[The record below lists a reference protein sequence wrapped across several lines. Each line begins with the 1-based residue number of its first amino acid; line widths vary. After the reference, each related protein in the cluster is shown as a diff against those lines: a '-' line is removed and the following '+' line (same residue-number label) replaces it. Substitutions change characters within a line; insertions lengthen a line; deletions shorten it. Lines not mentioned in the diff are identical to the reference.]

1 MTSDLE
7 PKSKRDCALPYPVFS
22 TMSECKKDETTIFQK
37 LKYFMYT
44 GTISALK
51 SLRHQFCT
59 YDGLIGNDVDYK
71 SMFIPSIPFT
81 RFKPQPPRFF
91 AVDEDMPLLLS
102 ILLGL
107 QHALAMMGGLITP
120 SLIFSSAA
128 NLETCDTEYLV
139 SAALI
144 GAGFMTLLQVCRF
157 RIPYTSYFI
166 GTGMISV
173 LGESFST
180 VSVFIS
186 TVPQMYSTG
195 FCKTDSNG
203 VKLPCREAYGAFL
216 GTGALCALLEVLL
229 AFVPAKAMKKL
240 FPPLVTGPVVLL
252 VGAALIQS
260 GMQDWAGGA
269 GCYPDSLCNI
279 QRPLRSYEWGNGRYV
294 GIGFSVVA
302 AIMLCDRFGAPI
314 MKSCSVFIGLVVGS
328 IIAGAC
334 GYFQHA
340 SIDAAPSGVF
350 NWVRTFPLKL
360 YGPIVFPILAVYITC
375 VMETIGDVTASA
387 DVSRLPIQG
396 QEFESRIQGGVL
408 ASGIGSV
415 IGNLATLT
423 PLSSFA
429 QNNGVISLTQVAS
442 VRAGVACCVW
452 LVVFG
457 CVGKWTATVGA
468 MPSPVIGGMTTF
480 LFASVGVSGL
490 AIIAKSS
497 FSRRDRVV
505 LTLTLV
511 FGFGSFLV
519 PTWFQGVFTY
529 KGDNTGMKGFIEAI
543 VIVMQT
549 PYCLAGVIGCLANL
563 LIPEQD
569 DDVMDINAYVAE
581 DLSAAH
587 PPIEGIEST
596 VRIQGLEPLQGSQS
610 FTNQNKKSTL
620 A

>member
-1 MTSDLE
+1 MGSDLE
-7 PKSKRDCALPYPVFS
+7 PKSTRDGTLPYPVVS
-22 TMSECKKDETTIFQK
+22 TMSEYKKDDRTIIQKGKDFICGGAATT
-37 LKYFMYT
+37 
-44 GTISALK
+44 LK
-51 SLRHQFCT
+51 SLYRQTCT

-81 RFKPQPPRFF
+81 RFKPKPPRFF
-91 AVDEDMPLLLS
+91 AVDEELPLLLS

-107 QHALAMMGGLITP
+107 QHALAMMGGLVSP
-120 SLIFSSAA
+120 SLIFASTA
-128 NLETCDTEYLV
+128 NLETRDKEYLI

-157 RIPYTSYFI
+157 RIPYTSYFV

-180 VSVFIS
+180 VSVFTS
-186 TVPQMYSTG
+186 AVPQMYTSG
-195 FCKTDSNG
+195 FCKTDSDG
-203 VKLPCREAYGAFL
+203 TKLPCREAYGAFL

-229 AFVPAKAMKKL
+229 AFVPAKTMKKL

-252 VGAALIQS
+252 VGAALTQS
-260 GMQDWAGGA
+260 GMEDWAGGS
-269 GCYPDSLCNI
+269 GCYPDSLCNT
-279 QRPLRSYEWGNGRYV
+279 QKPSRSYKWGDGRYV
-294 GIGFSVVA
+294 GIGFSVIVA
-302 AIMLCDRFGAPI
+302 IVLCDRFGAPI
-314 MKSCSVFIGLVVGS
+314 MKSCSVVVGLVVGS

-334 GYFQHA
+334 GYFQHD
-340 SIDAAPSGVF
+340 SIDAAPSGEF

-360 YGPIVFPILAVYITC
+360 YGPIVLPILAVYITC

-387 DVSRLPIQG
+387 DVSHLPTQG
-396 QEFESRIQGGVL
+396 EEFESRIQGGVL
-408 ASGIGSV
+408 ASGLGSI

-452 LVVFG
+452 LVIFG
-457 CVGKWTATVGA
+457 CVGKWSATIGA

-511 FGFGSFLV
+511 FGFGSLLV
-519 PTWFQGVFTY
+519 PTWFEGVFTY
-529 KGDNTGMKGFIEAI
+529 KGHNSGKKGFIDAI
-543 VIVMQT
+543 IIVVET
-549 PYCLAGVIGCLANL
+549 PYCIAGIVGCLANL

-569 DDVMDINAYVAE
+569 EDIIDINVYMAE
-581 DLSAAH
+581 DPNAAQ
-587 PPIEGIEST
+587 PRVEGIGGTSHFQGIVPAQDSLT
-596 VRIQGLEPLQGSQS
+596 VIDKNKTRGSQ
-610 FTNQNKKSTL
+610 
-620 A
+620 